1 MLIWFPIWFHWSV
14 SGRVAFFAAEGI
26 LLTASATG
34 AFPFEYVSMLGY
46 MPGCCQDMRKQMF
59 KDGAICIVFTSI
71 ASEIFLMAYWIAQPN
86 V

>member
-1 MLIWFPIWFHWSV
+1 MISNLVSLICL
-14 SGRVAFFAAEGI
+14 RVAFFAAEGI

-46 MPGCCQDMRKQMF
+46 MPGCCEDMRKQMF

-71 ASEIFLMAYWIAQPN
+71 ASEIFLVAYWIAQPN